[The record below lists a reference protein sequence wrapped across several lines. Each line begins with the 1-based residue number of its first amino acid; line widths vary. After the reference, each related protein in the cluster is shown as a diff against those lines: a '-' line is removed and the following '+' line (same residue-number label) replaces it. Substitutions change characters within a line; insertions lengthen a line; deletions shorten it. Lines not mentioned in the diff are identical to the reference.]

1 MTWMFLKNISEEVS
15 KDLIKP
21 SKINIKYCLVNKIE
35 ILKFK
40 TFSISS
46 KDALY
51 FSKSK
56 VNFQKTINL
65 I

>member
-1 MTWMFLKNISEEVS
+1 MTWMFLKNISKEVS
-15 KDLIKP
+15 KDSTKP

-35 ILKFK
+35 IFKFK

-56 VNFQKTINL
+56 VNFKKTIKL